1 MTKGLTSPF
10 VAGWIAR
17 VAVFVILGVVLDVP
31 LVPALIGAG
40 VLVGFHLLRGALRR
54 SGAAERRGPGASP
67 SMAPP
72 MAAPARPSSPMSP
85 WKASRVLGKA
95 TAAVTKAERLRE
107 LGCLEDALVAEREAG
122 GLYRLLAELST
133 GAPGWSSA
141 SQPGSAGRNLL
152 GGSLCTQ
159 AEFLSDLGRYEEALA
174 ASAEAVAIF
183 RRSADALPTTVVS
196 ALLIHSRVLSD
207 LGRSEEAL
215 AVGREAL
222 AAGDRLEEAN
232 TGSARWWFM
241 HARSLELVARA
252 LQDLGHDE
260 DAHLLDA
267 EALAARHKAVALRDR
282 PTE

>member
-40 VLVGFHLLRGALRR
+40 VFVGFHLLRGALRR
-54 SGAAERRGPGASP
+54 VGAAERRRPGASP
-67 SMAPP
+67 PMAP
-72 MAAPARPSSPMSP
+72 PARPSSPMGP

-122 GLYRLLAELST
+122 GRYRLLAELST

-267 EALAARHKAVALRDR
+267 EALAARHKAVALRGR